1 MNPSQAN
8 LNNALKYKVCSRKI
22 INEKM
27 ALSYIF
33 ADLINIWLNRQYQY
47 SHICFSF
54 SLLRYVIFIEVQH
67 MKKIS
72 PHT

>member
-1 MNPSQAN
+1 
-8 LNNALKYKVCSRKI
+8 
-22 INEKM
+22 M

-54 SLLRYVIFIEVQH
+54 SLLRYVLFIEVEY
-67 MKKIS
+67 MKKIW